1 MSMPKKLLNTYLE
14 RIHYFSHSGGEHSGN
29 ACMKIIEWL
38 RERDVSNFL
47 VLIEKFSSNPR
58 ISSRV
63 DNLLSNK
70 NITISFK
77 TLNQLNS
84 LDDFVRVVA
93 ETNKLAPIDSVFF
106 VSMVSWTD
114 VWKMHEHKTHECTT

>member
-14 RIHYFSHSGGEHSGN
+14 RIHYFFHLGGEHSGN

-70 NITISFK
+70 NITISFQ

-84 LDDFVRVVA
+84 LDDFVKVVA

-114 VWKMHEHKTHECTT
+114 VGKMHEYKAHECTT